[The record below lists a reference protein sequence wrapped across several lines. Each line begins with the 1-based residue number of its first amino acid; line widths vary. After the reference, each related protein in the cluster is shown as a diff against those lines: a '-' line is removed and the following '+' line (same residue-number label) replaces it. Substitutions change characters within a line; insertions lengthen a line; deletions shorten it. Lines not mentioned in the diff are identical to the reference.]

1 MNLSKVGARPH
12 FCFAIQIPNQDGS
25 PVVFGLVEGGAGL
38 APGRVPHLAPRQ
50 RLGERVQPPAAAAAV
65 SALGVL
71 ADDFLAERVELA
83 RVVDADVELAGVV
96 VELGDNAIQSRICH
110 DHEIHENIMKIV
122 TKG

>member
-12 FCFAIQIPNQDGS
+12 FCFPIQIPYQDCS
-25 PVVFGLVEGGAGL
+25 PVVLGLVEGGAGL

-50 RLGERVQPPAAAAAV
+50 RLGERVQPPAAAV
-65 SALGVL
+65 GALGVL